1 VALPALTH
9 AYRWVRGRLRPVW
22 TGVYTRFED
31 VPVSGPGFEG
41 DKWSAITRAHTERAP
56 AALRRGAPVRPAG
69 DRALLPELAA
79 DVLAERG
86 QVRIVD
92 FGGGMGIS
100 YIDVRAL
107 CGPVA
112 LEYTVVETE
121 AVCAAGRSLF
131 AADSAIRFVTSL
143 GQTKRGADIVYVS
156 SALQYVPDPLAALRE
171 LAALEARYVLLVNLS
186 AGPIP
191 TYATAQRNV
200 PGSVIAYWFVALDA
214 VIGVLR
220 AQGYVERR
228 ATLSERML
236 TGFDVPRRYRI
247 ARGRNLLF
255 EFTRVP
261 D

>member
-1 VALPALTH
+1 
-9 AYRWVRGRLRPVW
+9 VW
-22 TGVYTRFED
+22 TGVYTRYED

-41 DKWSAITRAHTERAP
+41 ERWSAITRASTEFAL
-56 AALRRGAPVRPAG
+56 AAWRGGAPVRATG

-79 DVLAERG
+79 GVLAERG
-86 QVRIVD
+86 EVRIVD

-100 YIDVRAL
+100 YVDVRAA
-107 CGPVA
+107 CGPVV

-143 GQTKRGADIVYVS
+143 GQANQGADIVYVS

-171 LAALEARYVLLVNLS
+171 LASLRARYMLLVNLS
-186 AGPIP
+186 AGEIP

-200 PGSVIAYWFVALDA
+200 PGSVIGYWFLALN
-214 VIGVLR
+214 VVTEVLQ
-220 AQGYVERR
+220 AEGYVQRR
-228 ATLSERML
+228 SSLSERTL
-236 TGFDVPRRYRI
+236 TGFDVPRRYRL

-255 EFTRVP
+255 EASPVSG
-261 D
+261 